1 MPLYEGRYIA
11 ITSIGGRSCN
21 IEFVIG
27 PVQERGNSQPGAFL
41 KFRYFF
47 WNLDNS
53 YIFAHRTSMRVIAK
67 KTLVAFYTRH
77 ADAETALEEWYEK
90 TEEAEWN
97 NFSDLKRTFH
107 SADYIG
113 EKRVVFN
120 IKGNDYRLV
129 GIVLFRIKMVYFHF
143 IGTHPEYDRMT
154 EEQLKTL

>member
-1 MPLYEGRYIA
+1 
-11 ITSIGGRSCN
+11 
-21 IEFVIG
+21 
-27 PVQERGNSQPGAFL
+27 
-41 KFRYFF
+41 
-47 WNLDNS
+47 
-53 YIFAHRTSMRVIAK
+53 MRVIAK

-129 GIVLFRIKMVYFHF
+129 GIVLFRIKMVDIRF

>member
-1 MPLYEGRYIA
+1 
-11 ITSIGGRSCN
+11 
-21 IEFVIG
+21 
-27 PVQERGNSQPGAFL
+27 
-41 KFRYFF
+41 
-47 WNLDNS
+47 
-53 YIFAHRTSMRVIAK
+53 MRVIAK

-97 NFSDLKRTFH
+97 KFSDLKRTFH

-113 EKRVVFN
+113 EKRIVFN

-129 GIVLFRIKMVYFHF
+129 GIVLFRIKMVYIRF
-143 IGTHPEYDRMT
+143 IGTHQEYDRMT